1 MYWASY
7 VSGAGVLQRSETVA
21 PTRGVRNWRVS
32 VTGFGTYQGR
42 GLRDGSGR
50 RCNGMEN
57 ARNYK
62 KKSFVEKLSKM
73 DNLFWIKIW

>member
-7 VSGAGVLQRSETVA
+7 VSGAWVLQRSETVA
-21 PTRGVRNWRVS
+21 PTRGLQRPIVR
-32 VTGFGTYQGR
+32 TGFDTASGA

-57 ARNYK
+57 TRNYK
-62 KKSFVEKLSKM
+62 KKSFAEKLSKM